1 MIKKKNFSRHTKNN
15 CKNMTERRARGGD
28 WIKKETVSVIL
39 CSYNEGISGKMAS
52 LPESY
57 LKYL

>member
-1 MIKKKNFSRHTKNN
+1 
-15 CKNMTERRARGGD
+15 MTERRARGGD